1 MAIHWQDYCGMS
13 ILIGFAFPRLKV
25 NREKLG
31 AFDDALAE
39 HQRLKQAAIV
49 EELRAKVVRGLP
61 DVATIMEDKTL
72 CLTCIISGDPY
83 PEITWYKNEKVIT
96 FQDRYKMEVKGTVIT
111 ITIENVCS
119 EDTGK
124 FSIHVKNKWGSE
136 TGRVTVSVYKRG
148 KEPKELRDEQ
158 ALV

>member
-1 MAIHWQDYCGMS
+1 
-13 ILIGFAFPRLKV
+13 
-25 NREKLG
+25 
-31 AFDDALAE
+31 
-39 HQRLKQAAIV
+39 
-49 EELRAKVVRGLP
+49 
-61 DVATIMEDKTL
+61 
-72 CLTCIISGDPY
+72 
-83 PEITWYKNEKVIT
+83 
-96 FQDRYKMEVKGTVIT
+96 MEVKGTVIT